1 MILPKPIKVDRL
13 PDLSALPPASRHSF
27 SLYVAHMADGAD
39 ICLPVNVLVG
49 ASPGP
54 RLLMVAG
61 VHGNEYEGITAQL
74 ELWREL
80 DPATLH
86 GTLVMLPVANP
97 PAFRAGQRRNP
108 ADEVDMNRVFPGD
121 LQKSITHRLAY
132 RIYHEILPG
141 SDLLLSMHGWSS
153 TGYITPY
160 VEYPK
165 DSPVTA
171 QSCQAARI
179 FGLGYLEAFDWIP
192 GLLVEA
198 ASRAGVPAIEPEVGG
213 ANITMPE
220 RRSLYRRGVLNLMIH
235 MGLLEGSLPGISE
248 PKEVTRTEIF
258 APTGGVFLRNVE
270 VGEQAQAGHR
280 LASILDFHGHIL
292 EQIQAPKDGVV
303 ATIRLQAAV
312 EPGDPLVVLFHP
324 QS

>member
-1 MILPKPIKVDRL
+1 MTLPEPVKVDQL
-13 PDLSALPPASRHSF
+13 PDLSALPPASRYCF
-27 SLYVAHMADGAD
+27 SLYVARMADGSEL
-39 ICLPVNVLVG
+39 CLPVNVLIG

-74 ELWREL
+74 ELWRDL
-80 DPATLH
+80 DS
-86 GTLVMLPVANP
+86 GTLRGTVVMLPVANP

-108 ADEVDMNRVFPGD
+108 ADEVDMNRIFPGD

-132 RIYHEILPG
+132 HIYHELLPG
-141 SDLLLSMHGWSS
+141 SDFLLSMHGWTS
-153 TGYITPY
+153 TGYILPY

-165 DSPVTA
+165 DSAVTE
-171 QSCQAARI
+171 QSRQAAQV
-179 FGLGYLEAFDWIP
+179 FGLDYLEAFDWIP

-220 RRSLYRRGVLNLMIH
+220 RRFLYRRGAMNLMRH
-235 MGLLEGSLPGISE
+235 LGLLEGVPQWISQ
-248 PKEVTRTEIF
+248 PNEVNRTEIL
-258 APTGGVFLRNVE
+258 APAGGVFLRIVE
-270 VGEQAQAGHR
+270 VGEQVQAGQK

-292 EQIQAPKDGVV
+292 EEIQAPKGGVV
-303 ATIRLQAAV
+303 ATIRMQAAI
-312 EPGDPLVVLFHP
+312 EPGDPLAVLFHP